1 MNRLPITLFWLLVA
15 LFVSYVISSSSVL
28 PKQMATHFDG
38 GGMPNGWMSRNGYIR
53 FMLAFGLGVPFFVVG
68 LHYLLARYA
77 GNQFNIPNREYWL
90 APERRAD
97 TLRFVIYHSWWLGCL
112 MLLFIL
118 ASQSEAEKRVVAGA
132 KVFLDYYLAA
142 QEIRQY
148 NKISSRKN
156 EKIFVKGEGRC
167 FNPHAFH
174 TFSNHQ
180 YLAGLTVIRFFE

>member
-68 LHYLLARYA
+68 LHYFLARYA

-118 ASQSEAEKRVVAGA
+118 ASHYLLLATNRSSPPHLPTVPFLLLIVAFLVALGGWIVVLMTR
-132 KVFLDYYLAA
+132 F
-142 QEIRQY
+142 
-148 NKISSRKN
+148 RK
-156 EKIFVKGEGRC
+156 K
-167 FNPHAFH
+167 
-174 TFSNHQ
+174 S
-180 YLAGLTVIRFFE
+180 